1 MSIATKVMIQ
11 IASKLGEELWR
22 VLVPNT
28 VTENNVFF
36 VFFFFFFNFTFS
48 LLLFIY
54 STSLSRSHGNSSAL
68 HKDKTLIMVYGF
80 QFSSYRH
87 VLVF

>member
-36 VFFFFFFNFTFS
+36 VFFFFFSISLFHYCYLFTAHRFQD
-48 LLLFIY
+48 LTEI
-54 STSLSRSHGNSSAL
+54 RL
-68 HKDKTLIMVYGF
+68 HCIRT
-80 QFSSYRH
+80 RR
-87 VLVF
+87 